1 MKQHINEVNPE
12 LKNKLETGE
21 LSRGQ
26 FLKQLGLSSA
36 TLMAFYCMGTLSSCS
51 SEKQIDPKPVNP
63 VTGGN
68 NSKIDFTLDLNN
80 ADFKGLKTDGEFVI
94 KDSLI
99 VFNTGGK
106 YFALEKACTHAG
118 TTVAFR
124 KATIDVWCSNHGSV
138 FGIDGTVKNGPAA
151 TGLTTYKTE
160 TLDSGNKIRVFE

>member
-51 SEKQIDPKPVNP
+51 SEKQDDPKPANP

-68 NSKIDFTLDLNN
+68 NTKIDFTLDLNN

-99 VFNTGGK
+99 VFNTGGN

-118 TTVAFR
+118 TTVTFR
-124 KATIDVWCSNHGSV
+124 KATTDVWCSNHGSV
-138 FGIDGTVKNGPAA
+138 FGIDGKVKNGPATDA
-151 TGLTTYKTE
+151 LRIYKTE
-160 TLDSGNKIRVFE
+160 TLDSGNKLRVFE